1 MNIKRINITIAFF
14 VALIILSQIAYAKI
28 PTTIGGGGPINNV
41 PQSVGYCPN
50 QFSINAIAPWY
61 CSQINQA
68 AYKVFTGWEP
78 VLMLAVLFSF
88 MIAAII
94 FVAGIAARNSK
105 LRSYGIGEFYEA
117 AASLIF
123 VVFFMLLA
131 ALIFGIIPGLYIGVD
146 PYNTSLTYIYNTINA
161 TQGLL
166 TAIYNPAMLA
176 YFYTSITIEV
186 NVMEEALNELGQALK
201 GVGTEASNIVGDLAI
216 PLEILFIIPAI
227 ALSSLLVEGLLMLY
241 IEFYLILFA
250 MYASIPVLLI
260 PGIFLRS
267 IMPTRTVGGLLIG
280 AAISFYFILPTLF
293 SIAFFFTYKDTMQT
307 FIAATA
313 QLNSISQGSN
323 AITNGA
329 LPNGQNSIPQEIK
342 TIQESMGSFWISV
355 IFYPALILALTYFSM
370 TTIADLLGGMRPSG
384 GLFSRI

>member
-14 VALIILSQIAYAKI
+14 VALIILSQIAGA
-28 PTTIGGGGPINNV
+28 GGGGGSGNNV

-88 MIAAII
+88 MIAAVI

-166 TAIYNPAMLA
+166 TAIYQPAMLA
-176 YFYTSITIEV
+176 YFYTSITIKV
-186 NVMEEALNELGQALK
+186 NVMGEGVPNELGQIVN
-201 GVGTEASNIVGDLAI
+201 GVGAASNIVGDLAI

-227 ALSSLLVEGLLMLY
+227 ALSSLLVEGLLVLY
-241 IEFYLILFA
+241 TEFYLILFA

-280 AAISFYFILPTLF
+280 AAIGFYFILPTLF

-342 TIQESMGSFWISV
+342 TIQEDMGSFWISV
-355 IFYPALILALTYFSM
+355 IFYPALILALTYFSI

>member
-1 MNIKRINITIAFF
+1 MNIKMINIIVAFF

-28 PTTIGGGGPINNV
+28 APPTTIFGGSGPGNNV

-50 QFSINAIAPWY
+50 QYSINAIAPWY

-68 AYKVFTGWEP
+68 AYKVFTDWEP
-78 VLMLAVLFSF
+78 ILMLAVLFSF
-88 MIAAII
+88 MVAAVI
-94 FVAGIAARNSK
+94 FVAGIVARNSK

-117 AASLIF
+117 GASLIF

-161 TQGLL
+161 TQSLL
-166 TAIYNPAMLA
+166 TALYNPAMLA
-176 YFYTSITIEV
+176 YFYTSISITVRTLAI
-186 NVMEEALNELGQALK
+186 
-201 GVGTEASNIVGDLAI
+201 ASKILQYLTI

-250 MYASIPVLLI
+250 MYASIPVFLI

-267 IMPTRTVGGLLIG
+267 IIPTRSVGGLLIG
-280 AAISFYFILPTLF
+280 AAIGLYFILPTLF
-293 SIAFFFTYKDTMQT
+293 SIAFFFTFQGTMQA

-313 QLNSISQGSN
+313 KLNNIAQGSN

-342 TIQESMGSFWISV
+342 TIQEMMGSFWISV
-355 IFYPALILALTYFSM
+355 IFYPALILALTYFSI

>member
-1 MNIKRINITIAFF
+1 MNIKRINIIVAFF
-14 VALIILSQIAYAKI
+14 VALIILSQIVGAKI
-28 PTTIGGGGPINNV
+28 PTTIGGGVPINNV

-50 QFSINAIAPWY
+50 QYSINAIAPWY

-68 AYKVFTGWEP
+68 AYKVFMNWEP

-88 MIAAII
+88 MIAAVI
-94 FVAGIAARNSK
+94 FVSGIAARNSK

-117 AASLIF
+117 GASLIF

-161 TQGLL
+161 TQNLL
-166 TAIYNPAMLA
+166 TALYNPAMLA
-176 YFYTSITIEV
+176 YFYTSIKIEV
-186 NVMEEALNELGQALK
+186 SVMGEISNGAGEAAHAAGA
-201 GVGTEASNIVGDLAI
+201 ASNIVGYLTI

-250 MYASIPVLLI
+250 MYASIPVFLI

-267 IMPTRTVGGLLIG
+267 IIPTRSVGGLLIG
-280 AAISFYFILPTLF
+280 AAIGLYFILPTLF
-293 SIAFFFTYKDTMQT
+293 SIAFFFTFQGTMQA

-313 QLNSISQGSN
+313 KLNNIAQGSN

-342 TIQESMGSFWISV
+342 TIQEMMGSFWISV
-355 IFYPALILALTYFSM
+355 IFYPALILALTYFSI

>member
-14 VALIILSQIAYAKI
+14 VALIILSQIAGA
-28 PTTIGGGGPINNV
+28 GGGGGSENNV

-50 QFSINAIAPWY
+50 QYSISAIAPWY

-68 AYKVFTGWEP
+68 AYKVFTDWEP

-166 TAIYNPAMLA
+166 TAIYNPAILA

-186 NVMEEALNELGQALK
+186 NVMGEAPNELGQVLN
-201 GVGTEASNIVGDLAI
+201 GVGAASNIVGYLAI

-241 IEFYLILFA
+241 TEFYLILFA

>member
-14 VALIILSQIAYAKI
+14 VALIILSQIAGAKI
-28 PTTIGGGGPINNV
+28 SPPPPPPPIGGIGGGGPGNNV

-68 AYKVFTGWEP
+68 AYKVFTDWEP

-88 MIAAII
+88 MIAAVI

-117 AASLIF
+117 GASLIF

-131 ALIFGIIPGLYIGVD
+131 ALIFGIIPGLYIGED
-146 PYNTSLTYIYNTINA
+146 PYNTSLTYIYNTIDA

-166 TAIYNPAMLA
+166 TALYNPAMLA
-176 YFYTSITIEV
+176 YFYTSISITVSTLATVSTI
-186 NVMEEALNELGQALK
+186 LGYA
-201 GVGTEASNIVGDLAI
+201 AI
-216 PLEILFIIPAI
+216 PLEILFIIPAT
-227 ALSSLLVEGLLMLY
+227 ALSSLLVEGLLVLY
-241 IEFYLILFA
+241 AEFYLILFA
-250 MYASIPVLLI
+250 MYASIPVFLI

-267 IMPTRTVGGLLIG
+267 IMPTRSVGGLLIG
-280 AAISFYFILPTLF
+280 AAIGFYFILPTLF
-293 SIAFFFTYKDTMQT
+293 SIAFFFTSKGTMQT

-342 TIQESMGSFWISV
+342 TIQEGMGSFWISV
-355 IFYPALILALTYFSM
+355 IFYPALILALTYFSI

-384 GLFSRI
+384 GLLSRI

>member
-1 MNIKRINITIAFF
+1 MNIKRINIMVAFF
-14 VALIILSQIAYAKI
+14 VALIILSQIAGAKI
-28 PTTIGGGGPINNV
+28 APPTTIFGGSGPINNV

-50 QFSINAIAPWY
+50 QYSINAIAPWY

-88 MIAAII
+88 TIAAVI

-117 AASLIF
+117 GASLIF

-166 TAIYNPAMLA
+166 TALYNPAMFA
-176 YFYTSITIEV
+176 YFYASISITVTTLATISSIF
-186 NVMEEALNELGQALK
+186 QY
-201 GVGTEASNIVGDLAI
+201 SAI
-216 PLEILFIIPAI
+216 PLEILFIIPAT
-227 ALSSLLVEGLLMLY
+227 ALSSLLVEGLMVLY
-241 IEFYLILFA
+241 TEFYLILFA
-250 MYASIPVLLI
+250 MYASIPVFLI

-267 IMPTRTVGGLLIG
+267 IMPTRSVGGLLIG
-280 AAISFYFILPTLF
+280 AAIGFYFILPTLF
-293 SIAFFFTYKDTMQT
+293 SIAFFFTSEGTMQAFT
-307 FIAATA
+307 AATA
-313 QLNSISQGSN
+313 QLNSISQGGN

-329 LPNGQNSIPQEIK
+329 LPNGPNSIPQEIK

-355 IFYPALILALTYFSM
+355 IFYPALILALTYFSI

>member
-14 VALIILSQIAYAKI
+14 VALIILSQIAGAKI
-28 PTTIGGGGPINNV
+28 ASGGGGGSGNNV

-50 QFSINAIAPWY
+50 QYSINAIAPWY

-88 MIAAII
+88 TIAAVI

-105 LRSYGIGEFYEA
+105 LRSYGVGEFYEA
-117 AASLIF
+117 GASLIF

-166 TAIYNPAMLA
+166 TALYNPAMLA
-176 YFYTSITIEV
+176 YFYTSISIT
-186 NVMEEALNELGQALK
+186 
-201 GVGTEASNIVGDLAI
+201 VGTLATLSSILQYLAI
-216 PLEILFIIPAI
+216 PLEILFIIPAT
-227 ALSSLLVEGLLMLY
+227 ALSSLLVEGLLALY
-241 IEFYLILFA
+241 TEFYLILFA
-250 MYASIPVLLI
+250 MYASIPLFLI

-267 IMPTRTVGGLLIG
+267 IMPTRSVGGLLIG
-280 AAISFYFILPTLF
+280 AAIGFYFILPTLF
-293 SIAFFFTYKDTMQT
+293 SIAFFFTSEGTMQAFT
-307 FIAATA
+307 AATA
-313 QLNSISQGSN
+313 QLNSISQGGN

-329 LPNGQNSIPQEIK
+329 LPNGPNSIPQEIK
-342 TIQESMGSFWISV
+342 VIQESMGSFWISV
-355 IFYPALILALTYFSM
+355 IFYPALILALTYFSI
-370 TTIADLLGGMRPSG
+370 TTIADLLGGMHPSG